1 MEVSSWT
8 MSVQNI
14 ESTSLEASWEEF
26 PLNDKH
32 IEYMFLKITEA
43 TKGISVLRP
52 VYTHER
58 SRHIENLYS
67 NREYVIQVVIWTG
80 PDIEHDIYSSV
91 NVSVTTKEGGMSS
104 LKAFIVKF

>member
-26 PLNDKH
+26 PLNDKY